1 MAEYQGGRRT
11 GRQGGTAATDCH
23 GGVRGGEGEA
33 RPRAAADLSLPRTAD
48 QNGAA
53 DGAGRR
59 GLQRRGRRR
68 GEAWTA
74 EVGKQSRG
82 GPEWHG
88 ERRGGGADGAG
99 RRGGRPDEQGGAV
112 DEQMR
117 RLWIGK
123 GATER

>member
-1 MAEYQGGRRT
+1 LAEYQGGRRT
-11 GRQGGTAATDCH
+11 GRQGGTAAADYH

-33 RPRAAADLSLPRTAD
+33 RPRAAADLSLPWTAD

-82 GPEWHG
+82 GPERHG
-88 ERRGGGADGAG
+88 G
-99 RRGGRPDEQGGAV
+99 RRREA
-112 DEQMR
+112 R
-117 RLWIGK
+117 RTSG
-123 GATER
+123 

>member
-1 MAEYQGGRRT
+1 MAVGRIPSGAANRQA
-11 GRQGGTAATDCH
+11 GRDGH

-33 RPRAAADLSLPRTAD
+33 RPRAAADLSLPWTAD

-59 GLQRRGRRR
+59 G
-68 GEAWTA
+68 
-74 EVGKQSRG
+74 
-82 GPEWHG
+82 
-88 ERRGGGADGAG
+88 GGADSAG
-99 RRGGRPDEQGGAV
+99 RRGGCPDEQGGAV

>member
-1 MAEYQGGRRT
+1 MESGVERGRHGRGLRLTFPYRGLQTRTARRTAQGG
-11 GRQGGTAATDCH
+11 ADC
-23 GGVRGGEGEA
+23 RGGE
-33 RPRAAADLSLPRTAD
+33 
-48 QNGAA
+48 

-59 GLQRRGRRR
+59 GLQRWGSR
-68 GEAWTA
+68 AA
-74 EVGKQSRG
+74 EDRNGA
-82 GPEWHG
+82 
-88 ERRGGGADGAG
+88 ADGAG

>member
-1 MAEYQGGRRT
+1 MQQPTVQTASILK
-11 GRQGGTAATDCH
+11 GRQGGTAAADYH

-33 RPRAAADLSLPRTAD
+33 QPRAAADLSLPRTAD

-74 EVGKQSRG
+74 EVGKQSCG
-82 GPEWHG
+82 GPERHG
-88 ERRGGGADGAG
+88 GQRREA
-99 RRGGRPDEQGGAV
+99 RRTSG
-112 DEQMR
+112 
-117 RLWIGK
+117 
-123 GATER
+123 

>member
-11 GRQGGTAATDCH
+11 GRQGGTAAADYH

-33 RPRAAADLSLPRTAD
+33 RPRAAADLSLPWTAD
-48 QNGAA
+48 QNGA
-53 DGAGRR
+53 
-59 GLQRRGRRR
+59 
-68 GEAWTA
+68 
-74 EVGKQSRG
+74 
-82 GPEWHG
+82 
-88 ERRGGGADGAG
+88 ADGAG

>member
-1 MAEYQGGRRT
+1 MIGKHNMQQPTVQTASILK
-11 GRQGGTAATDCH
+11 GRQGGTAAADYH
-23 GGVRGGEGEA
+23 GGVRGGGEA
-33 RPRAAADLSLPRTAD
+33 QSRAAADLSLLRAAADLSLLRTAD

-82 GPEWHG
+82 GPERHG
-88 ERRGGGADGAG
+88 GQRREA
-99 RRGGRPDEQGGAV
+99 RRMSG
-112 DEQMR
+112 
-117 RLWIGK
+117 
-123 GATER
+123 